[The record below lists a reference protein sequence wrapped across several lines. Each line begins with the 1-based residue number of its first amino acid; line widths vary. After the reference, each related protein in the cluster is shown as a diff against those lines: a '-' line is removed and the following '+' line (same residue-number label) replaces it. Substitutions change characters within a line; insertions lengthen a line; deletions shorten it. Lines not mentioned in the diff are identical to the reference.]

1 MKNLAFL
8 FVIMLMIINFSI
20 NNIVNLIY
28 FVTLQKIQECRRIQ

>member
-20 NNIVNLIY
+20 NNIVNPRY
-28 FVTLQKIQECRRIQ
+28 FVTLQKIKECRRIQ

>member
-28 FVTLQKIQECRRIQ
+28 FVTLQKIKECRRIQ